1 MTQTTEMMKSMSMPA
16 GVDMTAMQE
25 CIDQCSVCMQA
36 CSMCADEMAGM
47 PEMGRCAVLCMN
59 CADVCDA
66 TMRMMLRPS
75 GMDMTAMRAMLQ
87 ACMAMCEASM
97 TECRS
102 HGDMSPA
109 CAMCAQACEAC
120 MKACQAM
127 MDSMAAA

>member
-16 GVDMTAMQE
+16 GMDMTAMQE

-47 PEMGRCAVLCMN
+47 SEMGRCAMLCMN
-59 CADVCDA
+59 CADVCDT

-87 ACMAMCEASM
+87 ACMAMCEA
-97 TECRS
+97 
-102 HGDMSPA
+102 
-109 CAMCAQACEAC
+109 C